1 MAVQVN
7 HFHSVIVPYVHM
19 TTQLLNKRHLIVLKP
34 FLASFFCTLGIR
46 ATLFMGFL
54 PSSFC
59 KMERERTHYI
69 SDIIF
74 VERVGRGGGGGDVLT
89 ELTELMCFTLTS
101 SF

>member
-7 HFHSVIVPYVHM
+7 HFHSAIVPYVHM
-19 TTQLLNKRHLIVLKP
+19 TTQLLSKRHLIVFKP
-34 FLASFFCTLGIR
+34 FLASFFTLGIR
-46 ATLFMGFL
+46 ATLFMGFS

-59 KMERERTHYI
+59 KMDRERTHYI
-69 SDIIF
+69 LSDIIF
-74 VERVGRGGGGGDVLT
+74 IERVGEGGGDVLT